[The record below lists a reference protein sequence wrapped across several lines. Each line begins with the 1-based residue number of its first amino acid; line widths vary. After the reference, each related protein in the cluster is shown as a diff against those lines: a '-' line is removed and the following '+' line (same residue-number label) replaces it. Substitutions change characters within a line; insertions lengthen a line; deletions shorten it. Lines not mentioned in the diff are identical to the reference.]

1 MVVPD
6 WMVFLRKQEY
16 LDFQTFIEGVVT
28 QKKSI
33 SEKISHGVEMG
44 WFVSL
49 QNPHVEV
56 LILSISEYDFI

>member
-1 MVVPD
+1 
-6 WMVFLRKQEY
+6 MVFLRKQEY

-44 WFVSL
+44 
-49 QNPHVEV
+49 
-56 LILSISEYDFI
+56 